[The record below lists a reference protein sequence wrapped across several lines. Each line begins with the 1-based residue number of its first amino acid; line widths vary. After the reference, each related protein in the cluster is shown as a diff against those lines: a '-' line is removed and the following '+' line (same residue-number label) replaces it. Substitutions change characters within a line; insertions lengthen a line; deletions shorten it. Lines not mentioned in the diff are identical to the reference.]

1 MSVRSHAALGLA
13 AGAMVLSGCAPREP
27 LTLQLPPPARQIAE
41 TAAERGTETRA
52 LAEPD
57 GDRTVFRAIGS
68 RPAARLAGSGDP
80 LDGRRV
86 EFAFHE
92 APAEEA
98 LDAVIVGQLDMAF
111 TAAPGLGLRITART
125 PGAVPASRAI
135 AILERAITEQGG
147 ALIREDGL
155 FVLRAS
161 HEGGMDASARRSGPG
176 DLETIELDHVSAG
189 RMLAAL
195 EPFADSS
202 VRITADEAGRR
213 LMVSGPRE
221 RVDAI
226 RQAAAALDTDWMRA
240 LSFSMIRLR
249 HVQPDTLAEELASV
263 AAVQG
268 EEAGVELIPLGRLQA
283 LLIVARSQSQLTR
296 IEDWAARLDQP
307 PLRQRGFHT
316 IPVRNA
322 DAAAMAEDIA
332 AALDD
337 RGEEAPPVR
346 IRANEASNTLIVWG
360 DEEDRAAIS
369 DLVARLDILPE
380 QVMIEVTIVEVVLN
394 DELRFG
400 VQWFFDTRGGGSFTF
415 SELETGEV
423 SGRFPGFAYRLDSN
437 YVQAAVNAL
446 DSVSSVV
453 VLSSPQLVT
462 LNNRPATLQVGDQVP
477 VITQSAVS
485 VTNPD
490 APIVN
495 SVQFRDTGVVL
506 QVTPRINGDTIVL
519 EIDQEVSDVAETR
532 SSGIDS
538 PTIQQRRF
546 QTVVAARA
554 GETVALGGLIR
565 ENRSDTRTG
574 VPGARRVPVL
584 GRLFETSADISRR
597 TELIAFL
604 TPRLVTDARD
614 AREEAARMT
623 SRLRELNARGVL
635 VTAE

>member
-1 MSVRSHAALGLA
+1 MAF
-13 AGAMVLSGCAPREP
+13 SGCAPREP
-27 LTLQLPPPARQIAE
+27 MSIQLPPPAREIAQD
-41 TAAERGTETRA
+41 AAERGAETRA
-52 LAEPD
+52 LSEPEA
-57 GDRTVFRAIGS
+57 DRTVFRAIGS
-68 RPAARLAGSGDP
+68 RRATSLAGAGDP
-80 LDGRRV
+80 LDSRMV
-86 EFAFHE
+86 EFAFND

-98 LDAVIVGQLDMAF
+98 LDAVIVGQLGMAF

-125 PGAVPASRAI
+125 PGPVPATRGLAILQRAI
-135 AILERAITEQGG
+135 ADQGG
-147 ALIREDGL
+147 VLIREDDLFALRLDHGGELEARAGRPGQDGL
-155 FVLRAS
+155 
-161 HEGGMDASARRSGPG
+161 D
-176 DLETIELDHVSAG
+176 TIELQHVSAS

-202 VRITADEAGRR
+202 VRISADDAAGR
-213 LMVSGPRE
+213 LMISGPRE

-226 RQAAAALDTDWMRA
+226 RQAAAALDTDWMRS

-249 HVQPDTLAEELASV
+249 HVQPDVLAQELVSV

-268 EEAGVELIPLGRLQA
+268 EEAGVELVPLGRLQA
-283 LLIVARSQSQLTR
+283 MLIVARSQSQLLR
-296 IEDWAARLDQP
+296 VEEWAARLDQP

-322 DAAAMAEDIA
+322 DASAMAEDIA
-332 AALDD
+332 AALED
-337 RGEEAPPVR
+337 RGEDAPPVR

-400 VQWFFDTRGGGSFTF
+400 VQWFFDTRGGGTFTF

-423 SGRFPGFAYRLDSN
+423 SARFPGFAYRFDSN

-574 VPGARRVPVL
+574 VPGARRIPVL
-584 GRLFETSADISRR
+584 GRLFETSADIVRR

-604 TPRLVTDARD
+604 TPRLVTDAQD
-614 AREEAARMT
+614 ARDEAARMS

-635 VTAE
+635 IAAE